1 MDHTTHMDHTNS
13 LSIRATRRPGGDRG
27 RPGRA
32 AAHAREA
39 PLYRQ
44 LLTSLTAG
52 IRRGDWEATGRLP
65 SERDLSQQFG
75 VSRSTVRQ
83 ALEQLSASGLLKKV
97 QGRGTFVA
105 SRGAITQP
113 LGRVTAFREA
123 LAAQGITPG
132 LRIVSRTLEPCDV
145 VLSRLLG
152 VPPAS
157 TLLLLVCLG
166 LGDGEPLAIYRSY
179 FSAPK
184 VAGAVDEFCRAVA
197 AGASPRMFCDAYAER
212 AGMHELRAEQ
222 TFEARLATV
231 EERALLALGRPAAV
245 FDVTSLVSTTR
256 GEPLE
261 YRRAVY
267 RGDWYKFNIER
278 LAHIG
283 P

>member
-1 MDHTTHMDHTNS
+1 MDQSNKA
-13 LSIRATRRPGGDRG
+13 SIGVTRAPDGRRG
-27 RPGRA
+27 RKGRA
-32 AAHAREA
+32 ATRAGEA

-44 LLTSLTAG
+44 LLSSLTVRM
-52 IRRGDWEATGRLP
+52 RRGDWEAEGRLP
-65 SERDLSQQFG
+65 SERDLSEQFG

-83 ALEQLSASGLLKKV
+83 ALEHLSAAGLLKKI

-105 SRGAITQP
+105 SHGAITQP

-132 LRIVSRTLEPCDV
+132 LRIVSRTLLPCDV

-157 TLLLLVCLG
+157 TLVHLVCLG

-184 VAGAVDEFCRAVA
+184 VAGALDDFCRAVET
-197 AGASPRMFCDAYAER
+197 GTSPRMFCDAYAER
-212 AGMHELRAEQ
+212 AGVHELRAEQ
-222 TFEARLATV
+222 TFEARLATAD
-231 EERALLALGRPAAV
+231 EGALLALGRPAAV
-245 FDVTSLVSTTR
+245 FEVTSLVSTAR

-267 RGDWYKFNIER
+267 RGDWYRFNIER
-278 LAHIG
+278 LAHVA